1 MDMLRGI
8 GLYLCGMLG
17 TGLLIMGNNLG
28 IVFLIPIIAYVVR
41 EGLRD

>member
-1 MDMLRGI
+1 MDILKGI
-8 GLYLCGMLG
+8 GLYLSGMTG
-17 TGLLIMGNNLG
+17 TGLLIMGNDLG